1 MEQFKL
7 KSIDELDLEFVNKA
21 NEQSKSDISSTSD
34 SLIPEISKNTPE
46 NPAEESP
53 IKFFNN
59 PATAIEFENEPE
71 FNPAP
76 QDNGEAA
83 PRPLVPI
90 GQNSATYSPVG
101 APEEP
106 ISEDDFADYENK
118 EAPQK
123 AKKGGAAL
131 AGKII
136 SIVMLAATI
145 VVFILGCFVTI
156 FLDNNGSDIAGYC
169 FNTMSSDIYDTN
181 GETMVSK
188 GDLII
193 SKKAEA
199 SEYVS
204 GKMIA
209 VPSIVGEDRCDIH
222 VISHTNSVIGDSAE
236 LVTTDITSSTSYSST
251 VMSASSYGIVSSYIP
266 VLGGLLH
273 FAMENAI
280 LVCVLFILLA
290 ALWCLILVLIENKKP
305 KTKKN

>member
-21 NEQSKSDISSTSD
+21 NEQSKNDTVSTSD
-34 SLIPEISKNTPE
+34 SLIPEIIKTSPE
-46 NPAEESP
+46 TEEE
-53 IKFFNN
+53 
-59 PATAIEFENEPE
+59 PATYFESSEPDFSANEDPV
-71 FNPAP
+71 FTPAP
-76 QDNGEAA
+76 QDDEETA

-90 GQNSATYSPVG
+90 GQNPVSYSPVG
-101 APEEP
+101 APDETV
-106 ISEDDFADYENK
+106 SEDDFADYDTE
-118 EAPQK
+118 EAPQN

-193 SKKAEA
+193 SVKAET
-199 SEYVS
+199 SDYVS

-209 VPSIVGEDRCDIH
+209 VPSVIEEDRCDIH
-222 VISHTNSVIGDSAE
+222 VISYTNSITGDNAE
-236 LVTTDITSSTSYSST
+236 LITTDITSATSYSAT
-251 VMSASSYGIVSSYIP
+251 VMSSSCYGIVSSYIP

-305 KTKKN
+305 KTKKD